1 MTRSYLVSGR
11 VQGIGFRDWV
21 RRTARTHGVRGWV
34 RNREDGRVE
43 AVATAESSILAR
55 FESVLREGSAVSRIE
70 SVETSDLEEML
81 FADFEVR
88 R

>member
-21 RRTARTHGVRGWV
+21 RRTARAQGVRGWV

-43 AVATAESSILAR
+43 AVATAETEVIER

-70 SVETSDLEEML
+70 SVESSDVEETL
-81 FADFEVR
+81 FSDFEIR

>member
-1 MTRSYLVSGR
+1 MTRTYLVSGR
-11 VQGIGFRDWV
+11 VQGIGFREWV
-21 RRTARTHGVRGWV
+21 RRTARRHGVRGWV

-43 AVATAESSILAR
+43 AVATGDAEAIGT
-55 FESVLREGSAVSRIE
+55 FEEALRGGSALSRIE
-70 SVETSDLEEML
+70 SVETSEIDETL

>member
-1 MTRSYLVSGR
+1 VTRSYLVSGR
-11 VQGIGFRDWV
+11 VQGIGFREWV
-21 RRTARTHGVRGWV
+21 RRTARSHGVRGWV

-43 AVATAESSILAR
+43 AVATAEAEILER
-55 FESVLREGSAVSRIE
+55 FESVLRGGSAISRIE
-70 SVETSDLEEML
+70 SLETSDVEETL

>member
-11 VQGIGFRDWV
+11 VQGIGFREWV
-21 RRTARTHGVRGWV
+21 RRTARKNGIRGWV

-43 AVATAESSILAR
+43 AIATAEGEALER
-55 FESVLREGSAVSRIE
+55 FEGLLRGGSAISRIE
-70 SVETSDLEEML
+70 SVESSDVEETL
-81 FADFEVR
+81 FSDFEIR

>member
-1 MTRSYLVSGR
+1 MTRTYLVSGR

-21 RRTARTHGVRGWV
+21 RRTARHHGVRGWV

-43 AVATAESSILAR
+43 AAATGDAEAIER
-55 FESVLREGSAVSRIE
+55 FEAALRGGSALSRIE
-70 SVETSDLEEML
+70 SVETSEIDETL

>member
-11 VQGIGFRDWV
+11 VQGIGFREWV
-21 RRTARTHGVRGWV
+21 RRTARAQGVRGWV

-43 AVATAESSILAR
+43 AVATAQADVLER
-55 FESVLREGSAVSRIE
+55 FERMLRDGSAISRIE
-70 SVETSDLEEML
+70 SVESSDVDETP
-81 FADFEVR
+81 FSDFEVR

>member
-43 AVATAESSILAR
+43 AVATAEDLEP
-55 FESVLREGSAVSRIE
+55 FEAALRKGSALSRIE
-70 SVETSDLEEML
+70 TLDFSDLEETP

>member
-1 MTRSYLVSGR
+1 MTRNYLVSGR

-21 RRTARTHGVRGWV
+21 RRTARRHGVRGWV

-43 AVATAESSILAR
+43 AVATADAETIER
-55 FESVLREGSAVSRIE
+55 FEEALRSGSALSRIE
-70 SVETSDLEEML
+70 SVETSEVEETL

>member
-11 VQGIGFRDWV
+11 VQGIGFREWV
-21 RRTARTHGVRGWV
+21 RRTARAQSVRGWV

-43 AVATAESSILAR
+43 AVATAEADVLER
-55 FESVLREGSAVSRIE
+55 FERTLRGGSAISRIE
-70 SVETSDLEEML
+70 SVESSDVDETP
-81 FADFEVR
+81 FSDFEIR

>member
-11 VQGIGFRDWV
+11 VQGIGFREWV
-21 RRTARTHGVRGWV
+21 RRTARAQGVRGGV

-43 AVATAESSILAR
+43 AVATAQADVLER
-55 FESVLREGSAVSRIE
+55 FERMLRDRSAISRIE
-70 SVETSDLEEML
+70 SVESSDVDETP
-81 FADFEVR
+81 FSDFEVR

>member
-11 VQGIGFRDWV
+11 VQGIGFREWV
-21 RRTARTHGVRGWV
+21 RRTARSHGVRGWV

-43 AVATAESSILAR
+43 AVATAEAEILER
-55 FESVLREGSAVSRIE
+55 FESVLRGGSAISRIE
-70 SVETSDLEEML
+70 SLETSDVEETL

>member
-1 MTRSYLVSGR
+1 VSGR
-11 VQGIGFRDWV
+11 VQGIGFREWV

-43 AVATAESSILAR
+43 AVATAQTDVLER
-55 FESVLREGSAVSRIE
+55 FEQVLRAGSAISRIE
-70 SVETSDLEEML
+70 SVETSDIEETL
-81 FADFEVR
+81 FSDFEVR

>member
-1 MTRSYLVSGR
+1 MTRNYLVSGR
-11 VQGIGFRDWV
+11 VQGIGFREWV
-21 RRTARTHGVRGWV
+21 RRTARSHGVRGWV

-43 AVATAESSILAR
+43 AVATSDAEALAR
-55 FESVLREGSAVSRIE
+55 FEAALRGGSALSRIE
-70 SVETSDLEEML
+70 SVESSEVEETL

>member
-1 MTRSYLVSGR
+1 MSGR
-11 VQGIGFRDWV
+11 VQGIGFREWV
-21 RRTARTHGVRGWV
+21 RRTARSHGVRGWV

-43 AVATAESSILAR
+43 AVATAEAEILER
-55 FESVLREGSAVSRIE
+55 FESVLRGGSAISRIE
-70 SVETSDLEEML
+70 SLETSDVEETL

>member
-11 VQGIGFRDWV
+11 VQGIGFREWV
-21 RRTARTHGVRGWV
+21 RRTARSHGVRGWV

-43 AVATAESSILAR
+43 AIATAEAEVLER
-55 FESVLREGSAVSRIE
+55 FEGVLRRGSAISRIE
-70 SVETSDLEEML
+70 SVESSDIDETP
-81 FADFEVR
+81 FSDFEVR

>member
-11 VQGIGFRDWV
+11 VQGIGFREWV

-43 AVATAESSILAR
+43 AVVTAEDVVLER
-55 FESVLREGSAVSRIE
+55 FEAVLRAGSALSRIE
-70 SVETSDLEEML
+70 SVETSDIEETP
-81 FADFEVR
+81 FSDFEVR

>member
-1 MTRSYLVSGR
+1 
-11 VQGIGFRDWV
+11 
-21 RRTARTHGVRGWV
+21 VRGWV

-43 AVATAESSILAR
+43 AVATAEAEILER
-55 FESVLREGSAVSRIE
+55 FESVLRGGSAISRIE
-70 SVETSDLEEML
+70 SLETSDVEETL

>member
-43 AVATAESSILAR
+43 AIATAETVILER
-55 FESVLREGSAVSRIE
+55 FEAVLRGGSALSRIE
-70 SVETSDLEEML
+70 TVESSDLEETL
-81 FADFEVR
+81 FPDFEVR

>member
-11 VQGIGFRDWV
+11 VQGIGFREWV
-21 RRTARTHGVRGWV
+21 RRTARAHGVRGWV

-43 AVATAESSILAR
+43 AVATAEAEVLER
-55 FESVLREGSAVSRIE
+55 FEAVLRAGSAISRIE
-70 SVETSDLEEML
+70 SLETSDVEETL

>member
-21 RRTARTHGVRGWV
+21 RRTARGHGVRGWV

-43 AVATAESSILAR
+43 AVATAETAALER
-55 FESVLREGSAVSRIE
+55 FEALLRKGSAVSRIE
-70 SVETSDLEEML
+70 SVESSDLEETP
-81 FADFEVR
+81 FVDFEVR